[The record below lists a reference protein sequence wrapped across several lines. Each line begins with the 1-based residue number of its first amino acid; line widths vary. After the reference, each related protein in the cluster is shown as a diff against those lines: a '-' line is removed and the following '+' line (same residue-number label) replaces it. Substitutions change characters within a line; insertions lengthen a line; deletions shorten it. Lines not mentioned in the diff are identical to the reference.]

1 MEAIKNKWIEKTKT
15 KKETETK
22 KKPEPKDPNS
32 SPYSFAARAN
42 YKSSLRGIRK

>member
-1 MEAIKNKWIEKTKT
+1 MEAIKNKWIDKTKGT
-15 KKETETK
+15 KEPEAK
-22 KKPEPKDPNS
+22 KRPEAKDPNG